1 MRPIAFLCFAA
12 VLAGCTKAE
21 DRTVGDASTRDTVGA
36 AAETPAA
43 SAAISLADVAGKWNI
58 RTMDKDGGNAVDA
71 ELLATA
77 DRSGWTLTL
86 PNRKPVPMRV
96 TAVAGDSFVT
106 EAGPFES
113 VLRKGV
119 QVRTR
124 TVNRL
129 QDGKLVGIMEARYAM
144 GGRDSVALRL
154 SEGTRKP

>member
-1 MRPIAFLCFAA
+1 MRPIAFLCCAA
-12 VLAGCTKAE
+12 VLAGCTKPQ
-21 DRTVGDASTRDTVGA
+21 DRAVEEGTGRDTVA
-36 AAETPAA
+36 AAPEMPAA
-43 SAAISLADVAGKWNI
+43 SATISLADVAGKWKI
-58 RTMDKDGGNAVDA
+58 RTMDEDGSNAVEA

-129 QDGKLVGIMEARYAM
+129 QDGKLVGTMEARYAM
-144 GGRDSVALRL
+144 GGRDSVALRR
-154 SEGTRKP
+154 SEGTRAP

>member
-1 MRPIAFLCFAA
+1 MRRLALLCCMA
-12 VLAGCTKAE
+12 VLTGCTRSQ
-21 DRTVGDASTRDTVGA
+21 DRAVEEGAVTDTVAEA
-36 AAETPAA
+36 AATPAG
-43 SAAISLADVAGKWNI
+43 SATISLADVSGKWKI
-58 RTMDKDGGNAVDA
+58 RTMNEDGSEPVDA
-71 ELLATA
+71 EVLATA

-86 PNRKPVPMRV
+86 PNRKPIPMRV

-129 QDGKLVGIMEARYAM
+129 QDGKLVGTMEARYTM
-144 GGRDSVALRL
+144 GGRDSVAYRR
-154 SEGTRKP
+154 SEGTRAP

>member
-1 MRPIAFLCFAA
+1 MRPITFLSCAA

-21 DRTVGDASTRDTVGA
+21 DRAVGDASTRDTV
-36 AAETPAA
+36 AEAPAPA
-43 SAAISLADVAGKWNI
+43 SISLTDVAGKWKI
-58 RTMDKDGGNAVDA
+58 RTTDQDGSNAVDA
-71 ELLATA
+71 EMVATA
-77 DRSGWTLTL
+77 DTSGWTLTL

-119 QVRTR
+119 QVKTR

-129 QDGKLVGIMEARYAM
+129 QDGKLVGTMEAHYAR
-144 GGRDSVALRL
+144 GDRDSVALRL